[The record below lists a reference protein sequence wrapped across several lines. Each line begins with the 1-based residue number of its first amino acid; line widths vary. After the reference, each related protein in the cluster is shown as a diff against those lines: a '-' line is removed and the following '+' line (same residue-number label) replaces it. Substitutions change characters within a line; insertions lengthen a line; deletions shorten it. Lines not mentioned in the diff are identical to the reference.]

1 MKEKVSNLSLLFL
14 HPANTKLMEVY
25 KTPQVMIKILFHH
38 QTMYL
43 NCQTMPPYLHD
54 LYTNETKTGER
65 TTGNIFEFHNFN
77 TLHYHINPLI
87 TIIALRD
94 QCTIF

>member
-1 MKEKVSNLSLLFL
+1 
-14 HPANTKLMEVY
+14 
-25 KTPQVMIKILFHH
+25 
-38 QTMYL
+38 
-43 NCQTMPPYLHD
+43 MPPYLHD

-94 QCTIF
+94 QCTIFLNQYSVPLNIDLKLDMSTL